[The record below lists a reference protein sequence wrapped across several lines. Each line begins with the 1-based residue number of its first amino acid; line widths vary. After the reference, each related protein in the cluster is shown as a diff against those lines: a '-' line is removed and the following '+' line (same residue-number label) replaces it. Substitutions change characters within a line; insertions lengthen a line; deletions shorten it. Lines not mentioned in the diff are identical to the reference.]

1 MEFIVENL
9 PIIICAVVGI
19 ALLVVEMFMPGFGVP
34 GVAGMILLL
43 ASIVLTWRD
52 HGAYAGLGATL
63 VVLSVAGIMITMAL
77 KSASSGRIWRS
88 SLVLRDSMRGAQ
100 ELPEGKALESL
111 LGRGGQ
117 AQTMLRPAGI
127 ALIDGQRVNVVSRG
141 EIIEQGAHI
150 VVDEVE
156 GSRVVVR
163 RAAPNA

>member
-1 MEFIVENL
+1 MEFVVQNL

-19 ALLVVEMFMPGFGVP
+19 LLLVVEMFMPGFGLP
-34 GVAGMILLL
+34 GIAGMALLI
-43 ASIVLTWRD
+43 ASIVMTWQD

-63 VVLSVAGIMITMAL
+63 VVLSLAGIMLTLAL

-88 SLVLRDSMRGAQ
+88 SLILKDSMTKAQ
-100 ELPEGKALESL
+100 DLPEGKALESY
-111 LGRGGQ
+111 LGKTGQ

-141 EIIEQGAHI
+141 EIIRQGTDI

-163 RAAPNA
+163 QLDRNA